1 MSGLD
6 VMIDIDDVIVP
17 WFETVD
23 RRCRDAWG
31 DHHPPC
37 RVWDMAGHYGV
48 PREEWENVVISA
60 TADGLYTTTEP
71 LPGSVEALRSLMWA
85 GHRLHIVTARGFFAN
100 GDNIREWTRQYL
112 DTFAIPHETLT
123 FAKDKVA
130 AQDELGVRFD
140 YAIDDGVHNFEA
152 LYAAG
157 VPVYLQ
163 TAPHNVDFVAPEGRR
178 VPSLWHFAQTILR
191 AHQEAS

>member
-1 MSGLD
+1 MSALD
-6 VMIDIDDVIVP
+6 IMIDIDDVIVP

-37 RVWDMAGHYGV
+37 RAWDMAAHYGV
-48 PREEWENVVISA
+48 TREEWEEIVISA

-71 LPGSVEALRSLMWA
+71 LPGSVEALRRLMWA

-100 GDNIREWTRQYL
+100 SENIRAWTKEYL
-112 DTFAIPHETLT
+112 NHFAVPHETLT
-123 FAKDKVA
+123 FAKNKPA
-130 AQDELGVRFD
+130 AQRDLGVTFD

-152 LYAAG
+152 LSEAG
-157 VPVYLQ
+157 VPTYLH
-163 TAPHNVDFVAPEGRR
+163 TAPHNSTYVAPPGRR
-178 VPSLWHFAQTILR
+178 VDSLWEFADIILDN
-191 AHQEAS
+191 AQEAS